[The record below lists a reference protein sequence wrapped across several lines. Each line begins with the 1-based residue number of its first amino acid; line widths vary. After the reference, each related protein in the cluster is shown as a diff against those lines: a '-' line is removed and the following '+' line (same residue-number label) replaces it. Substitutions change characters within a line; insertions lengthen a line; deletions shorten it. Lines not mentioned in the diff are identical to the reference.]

1 MSREAH
7 LNASSSN
14 PKSKRKNSR
23 YSIQWPSD
31 MIQLPSVE
39 MFQLDT
45 IIDEELKNESSEVVN
60 ALLEVMSNYKKDLKL
75 EIRRNLSSEQKVQH
89 SNIKVA
95 KLAQSITKKI
105 STRNRKLEKL
115 IHTSD
120 IDSEL
125 QDLLQLSGECNG
137 LISNL
142 GPRLVRI
149 HKVKGTS
156 GDGIEKY
163 ATINKLWGKQKKS
176 ENIDPHAASISKVNV
191 GSNSKENG
199 KKNGR
204 FEVDKAEHEKVV
216 RSAVKTGRGK
226 ANGSVVHNPFSSE
239 MDENAFEEFMS
250 SSISKYRDQQ
260 SKKERQQFEFPDII
274 VPDDLS
280 YEAPKTPKTPQTPK
294 TLGERKSAYNTPI
307 NSMKLTAKS
316 PATTSSTLQSS
327 HFKKLR
333 INGSPITSKT
343 YSKMKTIPTCDCS
356 DTHEH
361 ESVPAGAVSLDE
373 NGNEEIGASEYKEPT
388 LQQSLSELST
398 LILHSDDEYTNS
410 SGLTTDESD
419 VFSTDSSDSDA
430 ENGHSIAD
438 MYYQSLKSNLRKKKR
453 KSRRD
458 LFKNSIS
465 ERSDTNGENSRAFK
479 AESPTPKHKPS
490 HHTLKPK
497 KSILKFPKENSSAK
511 AEHSLQSKLV
521 NNLELNLSSS
531 VKIKSRPNG
540 GPLMATVPSVS
551 AVPGR
556 SNPSAG
562 FKFLRPQSSF
572 NPAPRVNNEA
582 ALGTMLSIDNELYGD
597 EARHYEEDEEGDL
610 LSDNESDARS
620 VRSIQRLRGLL

>member
-1 MSREAH
+1 
-7 LNASSSN
+7 
-14 PKSKRKNSR
+14 
-23 YSIQWPSD
+23 

-39 MFQLDT
+39 MFQLDN
-45 IIDEELKNESSEVVN
+45 ILDEELKNESSEVVN

-89 SNIKVA
+89 NNIKVA
-95 KLAQSITKKI
+95 KLAQLITKKI

-115 IHTSD
+115 IHTTD
-120 IDSEL
+120 VDNEL

-149 HKVKGTS
+149 HQVKGGS
-156 GDGIEKY
+156 DDGIEKY
-163 ATINKLWGKQKKS
+163 TTISKIWGKQKKS
-176 ENIDPHAASISKVNV
+176 KSIDPAAASISKAIV
-191 GSNSKENG
+191 GSSLKQNG

-204 FEVDKAEHEKVV
+204 FEVDKTEQEKNGA
-216 RSAVKTGRGK
+216 RTAANTGRGK
-226 ANGSVVHNPFSSE
+226 ANGSAVHNPFSTE

-250 SSISKYRDQQ
+250 SSILKYRDQQ

-294 TLGERKSAYNTPI
+294 TLRERKSAYNTPI

-316 PATTSSTLQSS
+316 PATTLLTLQLS

-356 DTHEH
+356 ETHEH
-361 ESVPAGAVSLDE
+361 ESVPAGAVSTE
-373 NGNEEIGASEYKEPT
+373 ESGNGEVKASEATEPT
-388 LQQSLSELST
+388 LQQSLLELST

-419 VFSTDSSDSDA
+419 IFSTDSSDSDA

-438 MYYQSLKSNLRKKKR
+438 MYYQSLKSNLKKKKR
-453 KSRRD
+453 RSRRD
-458 LFKNSIS
+458 LFKNSVS
-465 ERSDTNGENSRAFK
+465 ERSDANGENGRGRAFK

-497 KSILKFPKENSSAK
+497 KSILKFPKETSLAK
-511 AEHSLQSKLV
+511 AEHAIQLKLI
-521 NNLELNLSSS
+521 NTLELNLSSTT
-531 VKIKSRPNG
+531 VKTKLRPHG
-540 GPLMATVPSVS
+540 SPLVAAVPSSS

-556 SNPSAG
+556 LNPSAS
-562 FKFLRPQSSF
+562 FKFLRPHSLFS
-572 NPAPRVNNEA
+572 PAPRVNNEA

-620 VRSIQRLRGLL
+620 IRSIQRLRGLL